1 MLEIITSVNLQVTT
15 MSDILSDMWES
26 KVEVYPPDAL
36 RPAVHD
42 RRNATDT
49 QTSKLIQFDVS
60 HGQSHSAI
68 AISIITYRYLTAVNN
83 LTLY

>member
-26 KVEVYPPDAL
+26 KVEVYRPDAL

-49 QTSKLIQFDVS
+49 QTSKLIQLGSLRLMFHTAS
-60 HGQSHSAI
+60 
-68 AISIITYRYLTAVNN
+68 LTPP
-83 LTLY
+83 